1 MKEKNQVFQMQFR
14 HMFSRLE
21 FKISLTA
28 VLLVV
33 AVSFIELCCHVYGL
47 DRSQLYS
54 AAYGWIGHP
63 DFLNINIMQMFFVLF
78 IFYIGSMAF
87 SDSQF
92 VDSRIR
98 ARDMIVTRCS
108 RRSYILSGAAV
119 SFLGAF
125 LVIFV
130 PFILSQLLSYVI
142 FPVHGTVTG
151 VFSDIPSSGL
161 TAGRSPWK
169 YERFYS
175 LFTSLLD
182 NHPLVYNLISI
193 FYMSACA
200 GALAVISFSTAFFIR
215 RGRLLVIGI
224 PAILVLIGDTL
235 LPMNYAFSYYLY
247 MGGMLHQTI
256 LMYLGLPI
264 GALAVSG
271 LLIAF
276 KIHVLRDEL

>member
-1 MKEKNQVFQMQFR
+1 MQFR
-14 HMFSRLE
+14 HMFSRME

-33 AVSFIELCCHVYGL
+33 AVSFIELCCHVYGF
-47 DRSQLYS
+47 DKSQLYS

-63 DFLNINIMQMFFVLF
+63 DFLQIDIMQMFFVLF

-92 VDSRIR
+92 VDNKIK

-108 RRSYILSGAAV
+108 RKSYIMSGAVV
-119 SFLGAF
+119 SFLAAF

-130 PFILSQLLSYVI
+130 PFILSQLLSFVI
-142 FPVHGTVTG
+142 FPVHSSVSGFFSQDPASG
-151 VFSDIPSSGL
+151 VLPGISASRVERLYGL
-161 TAGRSPWK
+161 FP
-169 YERFYS
+169 
-175 LFTSLLD
+175 SLL
-182 NHPLVYNLISI
+182 NSHPLLYNLISI

-200 GALAVISFSTAFFIR
+200 GALALLSFAIAFFIR

-224 PAILVLIGDTL
+224 PAILIILGDAL

-247 MGGMLHQTI
+247 MGGMLHQSI
-256 LMYLGLPI
+256 LMYLGFPI
-264 GALAVSG
+264 GVLAVSS
-271 LLIAF
+271 LLIVI
-276 KIHVLRDEL
+276 KIRMLRDEL